1 MDYSIAITLGF
12 LVFAIVMFALE
23 KIPLSITA
31 MIVAV
36 GLHLS
41 GVLTATEAFKG
52 FVDSNVILFI
62 AMFIIGAAFFE
73 TGVAVD
79 VGNVV
84 NKFAKNETIL
94 IIAIMM
100 LTGIMSGFL
109 SNTGTAAVMIPV
121 VIGICKKGGFNQTKF
136 LMPIVFA
143 AAMGEIFL

>member
-41 GVLTATEAFKG
+41 GVLTAAEAFKG
-52 FVDSNVILFI
+52 FVDSIVILFI

-84 NKFAKNETIL
+84 NNLLKME
-94 IIAIMM
+94 
-100 LTGIMSGFL
+100 L
-109 SNTGTAAVMIPV
+109 S
-121 VIGICKKGGFNQTKF
+121 
-136 LMPIVFA
+136 L
-143 AAMGEIFL
+143 LLLL

>member
-1 MDYSIAITLGF
+1 MDYSVAVTLGF

-84 NKFAKNETIL
+84 NKFAKTKQSL
-94 IIAIMM
+94 
-100 LTGIMSGFL
+100 L
-109 SNTGTAAVMIPV
+109 S
-121 VIGICKKGGFNQTKF
+121 
-136 LMPIVFA
+136 LS
-143 AAMGEIFL
+143 